1 MFQIFKGDDF
11 LGQSVSSKAPPSEK
25 PPPPPLTPETPKK
38 EVWPP
43 PAPQQQKIVI
53 DDDDDIDEQEKEI
66 IASLENE
73 EREHLKYKERVQAMR
88 CESSLRPFLAVLF
101 ANLIVDLLLL
111 TSRELTGL
119 LFLFPV
125 ALSF

>member
-88 CESSLRPFLAVLF
+88 CESYLRPFLAF
-101 ANLIVDLLLL
+101 QTCQPLLLL
-111 TSRELTGL
+111 TSREPTVL
-119 LFLFPV
+119 LFLFLV
-125 ALSF
+125 AFVAFSF